1 MSLWSSSS
9 WRNVSEY
16 FSSCCRDVIWN
27 TPQHTSCFETHHNT
41 VHAHLTGKKNSQF
54 NSRHFPFTFTD
65 PSTVGG
71 CWGSQPVFSIFLCSP
86 LPSVTWWTPGLPIP
100 WCCLPTSFC
109 CYLVFF
115 SLSLC
120 PEKWFWPN
128 LPNRRHAHATSAC
141 LFMRVRRSLCGQ
153 IACWILAQTSS
164 VVTQSSYQ
172 MHSILWY
179 RLIPWLVFFFEA
191 LLANATGWTFGCFI
205 AEDKIIPTSNG
216 AENILIK
223 LIFFVFSPSNWLA
236 SLVRIR
242 YP

>member
-1 MSLWSSSS
+1 MSWTSPNS
-9 WRNVSEY
+9 NI
-16 FSSCCRDVIWN
+16 VIIIN
-27 TPQHTSCFETHHNT
+27 PLTTRVVGAPQMI
-41 VHAHLTGKKNSQF
+41 L
-54 NSRHFPFTFTD
+54 
-65 PSTVGG
+65 
-71 CWGSQPVFSIFLCSP
+71 QPVFSIFPVFHCP
-86 LPSVTWWTPGLPIP
+86 LGLAELQA
-100 WCCLPTSFC
+100 CLFPDVVFPPLFVVVC
-109 CYLVFF
+109 LVFF

-141 LFMRVRRSLCGQ
+141 LFIRVRRSLCGQ

-223 LIFFVFSPSNWLA
+223 LIFLFSAQVTDWSGTTWKT
-236 SLVRIR
+236 RIAK
-242 YP
+242 